1 MKQAFLQLRRQY
13 EKMGHAKTEEGPT
26 LNLTPLPTPKMCNQ
40 IFFAFFQFHLIAFQC
55 VKSSR
60 SKLKRLA
67 HKIFLLLCYAKS

>member
-1 MKQAFLQLRRQY
+1 
-13 EKMGHAKTEEGPT
+13 MGHAKTEEDPT
-26 LNLTPLPTPKMCNQ
+26 LKDYQEFWIQTPLPTPKMCNQ

-67 HKIFLLLCYAKS
+67 HKIFLLLGYAKT